1 MQAELQNVGG
11 GKAGCWR
18 EIVHDFC
25 DGKGG
30 DFCRRIFTQALHA
43 ACHVPHGARA
53 GKGEALLSAAIIAVG
68 LIERVHCVTKRHAAA
83 LIEARHFTEKEH
95 SVHTVLI
102 AHVAAREIAVALFKA
117 KEKALL
123 MPF

>member
-1 MQAELQNVGG
+1 M
-11 GKAGCWR
+11 R
-18 EIVHDFC
+18 
-25 DGKGG
+25 
-30 DFCRRIFTQALHA
+30 
-43 ACHVPHGARA
+43 HVLHGACT

-68 LIERVHCVTKRHAAA
+68 HIERVHCVTKRHAAA
-83 LIEARHFTEKEH
+83 LIEARHFTEKKH
-95 SVHTVLI
+95 GVHAVFI